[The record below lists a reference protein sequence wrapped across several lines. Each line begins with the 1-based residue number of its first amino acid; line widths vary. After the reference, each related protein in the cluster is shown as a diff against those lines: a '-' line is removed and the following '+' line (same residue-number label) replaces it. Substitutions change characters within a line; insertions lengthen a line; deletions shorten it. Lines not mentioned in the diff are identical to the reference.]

1 MQILASYPEFESFAY
16 IARRYNSAAEA
27 TSLLIALGCL
37 VGNNYVVINEI
48 REQKIGN
55 DVTDRAR
62 VQFSF
67 SHFSCSFSIIIIII
81 IIIITLSFIY
91 PSFKNIYTLCS
102 HFRATWVA
110 SLLKNQLNRGFARFT
125 WQALSSHGWTCLVTN
140 QAVVVT
146 QGPRR
151 RFSSRGEG
159 VNANA

>member
-1 MQILASYPEFESFAY
+1 MRVFAY

-102 HFRATWVA
+102 HFRAT
-110 SLLKNQLNRGFARFT
+110 
-125 WQALSSHGWTCLVTN
+125 
-140 QAVVVT
+140 
-146 QGPRR
+146 
-151 RFSSRGEG
+151 
-159 VNANA
+159 